1 MENKKTFDEKM
12 KYLETLVSKLNDSN
26 LSFEET
32 MKIYEESILLS
43 NELKKE
49 IDQAMKK
56 VSIISENGNLE
67 DF

>member
-12 KYLETLVSKLNDSN
+12 KHLEILVSKLNDSN

-32 MKIYEESILLS
+32 MKIYEESITLA
-43 NELKKE
+43 NDLKLD
-49 IDQAMKK
+49 IDNAMKK
-56 VSIISENGNLE
+56 VSIISENGTLE

>member
-43 NELKKE
+43 NELKQE

-56 VSIISENGNLE
+56 VSIIAENGNLE